1 MAAVTSG
8 AVPSSPGTGEAL
20 AVSKIVGCVHSEFL
34 LLFQILLA
42 LVLKYDLHLLLEVSL
57 LISEC
62 LLKLLLGELSPLLY
76 GELFLLML
84 LYHDL
89 VVLLIS
95 FPLLLLELL

>member
-1 MAAVTSG
+1 MAAVASGTITS
-8 AVPSSPGTGEAL
+8 SSGTGKAL

-62 LLKLLLGELSPLLY
+62 LLKLLLSELSPLLY

-89 VVLLIS
+89 VVLFVS